1 MPAGDDFNRRISSI
15 VAGGYAHEQLLRKY
29 PRLKSLRA
37 SRWLVACLR
46 RRRRAS
52 AQADARQQCPPETIS
67 IVEFHPSWRAV
78 TPMSNSFENIRD

>member
-1 MPAGDDFNRRISSI
+1 
-15 VAGGYAHEQLLRKY
+15 
-29 PRLKSLRA
+29 LKSLHA

-67 IVEFHPSWRAV
+67 IVEFHPSWRARA
-78 TPMSNSFENIRD
+78 PMSNSFENSRD